1 MPVEIR
7 SPHST
12 RPFQHVL
19 EPLSGYISLAKKL
32 KSDKSLSGQSFNFGP
47 SSDSN
52 YEVIDVVKA
61 LSKKWPGSK
70 WVINQEKSNI
80 KESKLL
86 KLNCD
91 KALSLL
97 NWIPTLSFS
106 TTMELTS
113 SWYYDFY
120 NKIDLN
126 LMKTCRDQIEIF
138 NNEIKN

>member
-1 MPVEIR
+1 M
-7 SPHST
+7 
-12 RPFQHVL
+12 
-19 EPLSGYISLAKKL
+19 
-32 KSDKSLSGQSFNFGP
+32 
-47 SSDSN
+47 
-52 YEVIDVVKA
+52 IDVVKA

>member
-1 MPVEIR
+1 MPVEIK

-32 KSDKSLSGQSFNFGP
+32 KLDKSLSGQSFNFGP
-47 SSDSN
+47 RSDSN

-61 LSKKWPGSK
+61 LSEKWPGSK
-70 WVINQEKSNI
+70 WVINPEKSNI

-91 KALSLL
+91 KALSLSIGSL
-97 NWIPTLSFS
+97 P
-106 TTMELTS
+106 
-113 SWYYDFY
+113 
-120 NKIDLN
+120 
-126 LMKTCRDQIEIF
+126 
-138 NNEIKN
+138 